1 LILVGRRNTLA
12 TYEFIS
18 LRCIAQNELGGD
30 EIFVE
35 YVGEQVFPAEGFQA
49 KFATGDAVVN
59 LDSVLEDSDRSK
71 YLEAS
76 GAHPVEPYDGVD
88 DFLRFHIPDHGLVVQ
103 VWEHDLLSPNDLMGK
118 IVVFPT
124 RTKGPVTKRLDK
136 SVTGIYE
143 LTYQVY

>member
-1 LILVGRRNTLA
+1 MA

-18 LRCIAQNELGGD
+18 LRCIAQNELGAD

-35 YVGEQVFPAEGFQA
+35 YVGEQVFPADGFQA
-49 KFATGDAVVN
+49 KFTSGDAVVN
-59 LDSVLEDSDRSK
+59 LDSALDDSDRLK
-71 YLEAS
+71 YLEAD
-76 GAHPVEPYDGVD
+76 GVHPVESYEGVEN
-88 DFLRFHIPDHGLVVQ
+88 FLRFHIPEHGLVVQ